1 MVYAYFTQSGHSITN
16 FSMLQANQPNHL
28 TNMIEKALQFTEK
41 ALNQYV
47 KKKFGL
53 DEDIVIINPIIDQNG
68 VVPAKNQNKII
79 ISLIHVEQETT
90 NQFYNRNQKLDNGN
104 FVRTPLGHR
113 YNLYTLIT
121 PNFDDY
127 IESLKFLDASI
138 QFFQINE
145 LVDATKNGEIPPEI
159 GKLEYEFQK
168 GENYMQM
175 QNLWTA
181 LGAKYQPSII
191 YKVRLVTLASDEVEG
206 FDTSVTS
213 ISTKTNE
220 KS

>member
-1 MVYAYFTQSGHSITN
+1 
-16 FSMLQANQPNHL
+16 
-28 TNMIEKALQFTEK
+28 MIEKALQFTEK

-90 NQFYNRNQKLDNGN
+90 KQFYNRNQKLDNGN

-113 YNLYTLIT
+113 YNLFTLIT

-127 IESLKFLDASI
+127 IEALKFLDASI

-145 LVDATKNGEIPPEI
+145 MIDATKNAEIPPEI

-191 YKVRLVTLASDEVEG
+191 YKVRLVTITSDEVEG
-206 FDTSVTS
+206 FDTGIIS
-213 ISTKTNE
+213 INTNADE
-220 KS
+220 KP